1 MTSNELIRVILSRLS
16 RVKILILIGG
26 ISFAILMFMI
36 AKTTPPTFSV
46 KTTLYPLTAT
56 PSGGGAAS
64 SALTELIGGG
74 GSTKTLSEEA
84 NVNIEEV
91 AKSRKTRE
99 AVVSQR
105 LPIFGNKTI
114 AEVLINDYNQN
125 KSYFEEPIAIPTS
138 FPELYAT
145 GSSLLT
151 NNYTVKVNKNSLLE
165 IIFSST
171 NEKLIT
177 PASLILIDKISQFY
191 KELKIKKAQFD
202 YDFTQKKVDSLEGV
216 LRKFDNQRVYLS
228 NTTLFVPQGKLQYIV
243 PKEKLEN
250 NKLLV
255 ISQRNGAASN
265 REEALWRKQKVTPI
279 IEILDAPQPPFAVV
293 QPSKTLYGVVGFIL
307 GCLFFALFSI
317 GGILYRYFNLE
328 IKKKLSDSTVI
339 SPISTTA

>member
-1 MTSNELIRVILSRLS
+1 MTSKELIRVILSRLN
-16 RVKILILIGG
+16 RTKIIIAIGG
-26 ISFAILMFMI
+26 LAFGILLFMM
-36 AKTTPPTFSV
+36 AKNTPAVYSV
-46 KTTLYPLTAT
+46 KTTLYPLTAA
-56 PSGGGAAS
+56 PSGGSAS

-91 AKSRKTRE
+91 ARSRKTRE

-114 AEVLINDYNQN
+114 AEVLINDYNNN
-125 KSYFEEPIAIPTS
+125 KSYFTESIAIPTS
-138 FPELYAT
+138 LPELYAR
-145 GSSLLT
+145 GGSLLI

-177 PASLILIDKISQFY
+177 PTSLILIDKISQFY

-202 YDFTQKKVDSLEGV
+202 YDFTQKKVDSLERV
-216 LRKFDNQRVYLS
+216 LRKFDNQRIYLN
-228 NTTLFVPQGKLQYIV
+228 NTTLFVQPGKLQYTV
-243 PKEKLEN
+243 PRENIEN

-255 ISQRNGAASN
+255 LSQRNGAASN

-279 IEILDAPQPPFAVV
+279 IEILDAPQPPFTVV
-293 QPSKTLYGVVGFIL
+293 QPSKVLYGFVGFLL
-307 GCLFFALFSI
+307 GCIFFALFSVS
-317 GGILYRYFNLE
+317 GIIYRYLNLE
-328 IKKKLSDSTVI
+328 VQKKLAVSTEVSTV
-339 SPISTTA
+339 STTAQ

>member
-1 MTSNELIRVILSRLS
+1 MTSKELIRVILNRLS

-26 ISFAILMFMI
+26 IALAILMFMI
-36 AKTTPPTFSV
+36 AKNSPSTFSV
-46 KTTLYPLTAT
+46 KSTLYPLTAS
-56 PSGGGAAS
+56 PSGGPAS

-91 AKSRKTRE
+91 ARSRKTRE

-105 LPIFGNKTI
+105 LAIFGNKTM
-114 AEVLINDYNQN
+114 AEVLINDYNNN
-125 KSYFEEPIAIPTS
+125 KSYFSQSISIPTTQ
-138 FPELYAT
+138 PELVSIGA
-145 GSSLLT
+145 SLLAS
-151 NNYTVKVNKNSLLE
+151 NYLVKVNKNSLLE
-165 IIFSST
+165 ITFSST

-202 YDFTQKKVDSLEGV
+202 YDFTQIKVDSLEGV
-216 LRKFDNQRVYLS
+216 LKKFDNQRIYLS
-228 NTTLFVPQGKLQYIV
+228 NTTLFVPQGKLQYNV
-243 PKEKLEN
+243 PKENLEN
-250 NKLLV
+250 NKILV
-255 ISQRNGAASN
+255 LSQRNSAASN

-279 IEILDAPQPPFAVV
+279 IEILDSPQPPFGVD
-293 QPSKTLYGVVGFIL
+293 QPSKVVYGTVGFIL

-317 GGILYRYFNLE
+317 SGILYRYLNLE
-328 IKKKLSDSTVI
+328 IKRKLADTVII